1 MPNHAGANIR
11 ACDAIRHT
19 VLDGF
24 FDVICSVVAL
34 NLVHAH
40 PFSRSLFNMVAIYL
54 ISEAHSGYDFPWSPH
69 NVLTF
74 IAGPVIHSAHH
85 SKGSCNFAKFFVW
98 WDILFSTL
106 ST

>member
-1 MPNHAGANIR
+1 M
-11 ACDAIRHT
+11 
-19 VLDGF
+19 LDGF
-24 FDVICSVVAL
+24 FDVICSVIAL
-34 NLVHAH
+34 NLVRAH

-85 SKGSCNFAKFFVW
+85 STGSCNFAKFFVW
-98 WDILFSTL
+98 WDVLFSTL